1 MNKSYRA
8 EPTHPGYGGEASFE
22 AYAKR
27 DDVAALPGIDVAMW
41 HEDFKPY
48 EDVSRFNDI
57 YYDLYDIE
65 EDLGDDV
72 MVLYLFGAMHNI
84 AFIVFMVLPF
94 TPLWKFLEDSEW
106 GIDFLPPYIFFLILC
121 VVFFCFAK
129 SAFNNIG
136 VRLNRQAQLIHF
148 ALGKND
154 YYHVPWKNIR
164 PFTYH
169 ERSNKLVLGY
179 PLPDEQREKFEDD
192 SLERLYGKEPPH
204 LGIEFTAGDN
214 TGIFDNLH
222 RLEFIRRYMELG
234 VAGIKPPEGVEPKKM
249 TTQVLTPRIYK
260 FKTVGDFLFWCFSAG
275 MYWPAG
281 GPLIDRWVRYEA
293 RKFKWPEEVE
303 RLCTP
308 GADLTGF
315 DTRPV
320 RPSEVLFYR
329 FTGFEF
335 EIVDAEGRKVTGAG
349 LDFLQDRS
357 LYPKED

>member
-72 MVLYLFGAMHNI
+72 MVLYLFGALHNMTLV
-84 AFIVFMVLPF
+84 VFMILPF
-94 TPLWKFLEDSEW
+94 TPLWPFKNDEW
-106 GIDFLPPYIFFLILC
+106 HRGYFYAYLLSLFFYMAVLI
-121 VVFFCFAK
+121 FAK
-129 SAFNNIG
+129 GAFNNIG

-179 PLPDEQREKFEDD
+179 PLPEVEREKFEDD

-234 VAGIKPPEGVEPKKM
+234 VEGIKPPEGVEPKKM
-249 TTQVLTPRIYK
+249 ATNRQEIYSFKNINSLFSFFAWLTEAM
-260 FKTVGDFLFWCFSAG
+260 F
-275 MYWPAG
+275 YWPAG

>member
-1 MNKSYRA
+1 
-8 EPTHPGYGGEASFE
+8 YGGEASFE

-41 HEDFKPY
+41 HEDFKPH
-48 EDVSRFNDI
+48 EDVSKFNDI
-57 YYDLYDIE
+57 YLDIGGSIGIDGELEDISALYF
-65 EDLGDDV
+65 
-72 MVLYLFGAMHNI
+72 FGAMHNI
-84 AFIVFMVLPF
+84 TLVVFMIWPF
-94 TPLWKFLEDSEW
+94 TPLWPFKNDEW
-106 GIDFLPPYIFFLILC
+106 
-121 VVFFCFAK
+121 
-129 SAFNNIG
+129 NIG
-136 VRLNRQAQLIHF
+136 GLIGYLFILGLTLFFFGLTKLALNTIGMRLNRQAQLIHF
-148 ALGKND
+148 VEGKNE

-169 ERSNKLVLGY
+169 ELSNKLILGY

-204 LGIEFTAGDN
+204 LSISISGTDAVTLSG
-214 TGIFDNLH
+214 NLY

-234 VAGIKPPEGVEPKKM
+234 VEGIRPIPEIEAEKI
-249 TTQVLTPRIYK
+249 TTNLRKI
-260 FKTVGDFLFWCFSAG
+260 FAEDKTNGPFSYLLWLLEEAQ
-275 MYWPAG
+275 YYVAG

-320 RPSEVLFYR
+320 RPSETLFYR